1 MTAVAILAQ
10 GKSRHNE
17 SFFSKTYRGSEDGR
31 QAPTRQPETAF
42 PPKAWDEGDVGRDEV
57 FSKKARKPPGSV
69 GRAKRPASE
78 SRGGGC

>member
-31 QAPTRQPETAF
+31 QAPTRQPANLRPLFLPKETSAVT
-42 PPKAWDEGDVGRDEV
+42 KSSQR
-57 FSKKARKPPGSV
+57 RL
-69 GRAKRPASE
+69 E
-78 SRGGGC
+78 SRLDL